1 MRKIE
6 TNELINYIDEKLIEV
21 SEQIDS
27 SGSISKNIILENENQ
42 ILLHLKWLIKN
53 GCNESR

>member
-6 TNELINYIDEKLIEV
+6 TDELINYVDEKLNEV
-21 SEQIDS
+21 SKQIDS
-27 SGSISKNIILENENQ
+27 SSSISKNIILENENQ

>member
-6 TNELINYIDEKLIEV
+6 TNELINYVDEKLNEV
-21 SEQIDS
+21 SKQIDS
-27 SGSISKNIILENENQ
+27 SSSISKNIILENENQ
-42 ILLHLKWLIKN
+42 ILLHLKWLIKK

>member
-42 ILLHLKWLIKN
+42 ILLHLRWLIKN

>member
-27 SGSISKNIILENENQ
+27 SRNISKNIILEND
-42 ILLHLKWLIKN
+42 I
-53 GCNESR
+53 

>member
-6 TNELINYIDEKLIEV
+6 TNELINFIDEKLIEV

-42 ILLHLKWLIKN
+42 ILLHLRWLIKN

>member
-6 TNELINYIDEKLIEV
+6 TNELINFIDEKLIEV

-27 SGSISKNIILENENQ
+27 SRNISKNIILENENQ
-42 ILLHLKWLIKN
+42 ILLHLRWLIKN

>member
-6 TNELINYIDEKLIEV
+6 TDELINYVDEKLNEV
-21 SEQIDS
+21 SKQIDS
-27 SGSISKNIILENENQ
+27 SSSISKNIILENENQ
-42 ILLHLKWLIKN
+42 ILLHLRSLLKI

>member
-27 SGSISKNIILENENQ
+27 SRNISKNIILENENQ

>member
-6 TNELINYIDEKLIEV
+6 TNELINFIDEKLIEV

-27 SGSISKNIILENENQ
+27 SRNISKNIILENENQ

>member
-1 MRKIE
+1 MRKIQ
-6 TNELINYIDEKLIEV
+6 TNELINFIDEKLIEV

>member
-1 MRKIE
+1 MRKIQ
-6 TNELINYIDEKLIEV
+6 TNELINFIDEKLIEV

-27 SGSISKNIILENENQ
+27 SRNISKNIILENENQ
-42 ILLHLKWLIKN
+42 ILLHLRWLIKN

>member
-27 SGSISKNIILENENQ
+27 SRNISKNIILENENQ
-42 ILLHLKWLIKN
+42 ILLHLRWLIKN

>member
-6 TNELINYIDEKLIEV
+6 TNELINFIDEKLIEV